1 VSILAITLLTFFSS
15 IIGTITGFGISTI
28 MVPIVLFFLPL
39 PETLLLVGL
48 IHWFGDL
55 WKMLLFKHGVHKKL
69 LIYFGIPGIIA
80 SAYGASLIVHLPEN
94 LSSRIVGTILVS
106 YVTFLILEPNF
117 RLKETNLTASL
128 GGISSG
134 FLAGI
139 SGVGGGAL
147 RAVVLT
153 AFNIP
158 KSTYIF
164 TAGVLGAL
172 IDASR
177 IVTYFAGGTR
187 IATTLL
193 LGFILFIPT
202 SFVGAEIAKKF
213 VDKIPQKL
221 FRSVV
226 AVFLF
231 LLGIKLL
238 VFP

>member
-1 VSILAITLLTFFSS
+1 MSILAITLLTFFSS
-15 IIGTITGFGISTI
+15 IIGTVTGFGISTI
-28 MVPIVLFFLPL
+28 MVPVVLFFLPL

-94 LSSRIVGTILVS
+94 LSSRVVGTILVS
-106 YVTFLILEPNF
+106 YVVFLILEPNF

-147 RAVVLT
+147 RVVLT

-177 IVTYFAGGTR
+177 IVAYFAGGTR

-193 LGFILFIPT
+193 LGFILFIPV

-231 LLGIKLL
+231 LVGIKLL
-238 VFP
+238 ILP